1 MNFSIKEKLHALD
14 WGEVENS
21 LASEGYAA
29 LNVRDIARDAGV
41 NHALINYHFSSK
53 DQLLTLAL
61 GANLNN
67 TIAIGENKIM
77 NRDGL
82 RHPEEFVRHKM
93 LDAVGDLALAGRP
106 LLAAYRSVRGGHR
119 LNSLVLKALFADTE
133 AWTIVQSPRVRE
145 RAPVDIGFAV
155 AAGE

>member
-1 MNFSIKEKLHALD
+1 MSPGIFRNEICRARTFGFMSD
-14 WGEVENS
+14 VER
-21 LASEGYAA
+21 LWK
-29 LNVRDIARDAGV
+29 AG
-41 NHALINYHFSSK
+41 
-53 DQLLTLAL
+53 LAL

-67 TIAIGENKIM
+67 TIAIGENKVM

-82 RHPEEFVRHKM
+82 RHPDEFVRHKM
-93 LDAVGDLALAGRP
+93 LDAVGDLALAGKP

-119 LNSLVLKALFADTE
+119 LNSLVLQALFADAE

-145 RAPVDIGFAV
+145 RAPVEMGFAV